1 MTGIPVK
8 KLAVRL
14 ARLDKI
20 RASDCCTWGPDGSAS
35 HLPSIWVVHQISAS
49 SISTDGFFQ
58 RNVRVQKNL
67 RTWKWWFS
75 ALNIRSVWPD
85 DWDENLPKFS
95 PNRSSI
101 IPAVPRQKLGK
112 FSLLRQASV
121 SCIAS
126 AGMSVTKFFTAQPKH
141 SCPKS
146 LELINTFR
154 GDDGPR
160 QG

>member
-1 MTGIPVK
+1 MKWLDYLWGRWRRGWRVLIKYDVGSIIWSPHLRFKTDWFFPRKGR
-8 KLAVRL
+8 VRQSL
-14 ARLDKI
+14 HTRILHK
-20 RASDCCTWGPDGSAS
+20 R
-35 HLPSIWVVHQISAS
+35 
-49 SISTDGFFQ
+49 
-58 RNVRVQKNL
+58 
-67 RTWKWWFS
+67 KWWFS

-101 IPAVPRQKLGK
+101 IPAVPRQKLGI

-154 GDDGPR
+154 GDYGPR